1 MQGRDV
7 AIVVG
12 IVVLVVLLFGGLG
25 GGMMGFGGMMGPGL
39 AFGFGGLLM
48 MVFWVLVIG
57 GIVLLIVWAVGQGVR
72 AAPGGARR
80 EDAALDILKQR
91 YARGEITQEQFDQMR
106 RDLE

>member
-25 GGMMGFGGMMGPGL
+25 GGTMGFGGMMGPGL

-57 GIVLLIVWAVGQGVR
+57 GIVLLIVWAVGQGGR